1 MPNNLIAFCN
11 RRIGTLRRIRPWI
24 ADNQFLLL
32 AHGLVVSKL
41 LFGIQFYWQTTEM
54 LRDKVRLVLNEL
66 VRLCN
71 KATLFDRLK
80 TKKLYHNIGW
90 LNMDYLAD
98 LHDQFLLIS
107 ITRYMTPKN
116 MASIM
121 WGKKYKATAQGPTTR
136 SRAAG
141 VISLNRDNQS
151 IYKDKGECFMA
162 RAVRAYAKIPRTLT
176 TKWYDSDNL
185 EKQAYKKYY
194 FELQQFKFKGR

>member
-98 LHDQFLLIS
+98 LHNQFLLIS

-121 WGKKYKATAQGPTTR
+121 WGEKYKATAQGPTTR

-151 IYKDKGECFMA
+151 IYTRIYHLSCCGDCGC
-162 RAVRAYAKIPRTLT
+162 YCC
-176 TKWYDSDNL
+176 
-185 EKQAYKKYY
+185 
-194 FELQQFKFKGR
+194 